1 MKILNFP
8 ISKKKCIIHDYNKTL
23 LNYYTEKTD
32 FIIVDLTNIANTN
45 LVKEISEDGYEH
57 YFTHSAWFNN
67 AYRKG
72 LNSFFTNSRFE
83 IINRVDLLNKYGS
96 DIILDRLI
104 KWLKEKL
111 HYKEEQII
119 LIENNRT
126 PYYTHEGK
134 MYYFPSGTREEVNG
148 ILAELYKSFK
158 EKCVNCHVIKLP
170 IVAYADT
177 DHPWSLTDQHFCHE
191 FYEYLYQCVDAVAE
205 DPIFCDEK
213 IAQIREDF

>member
-1 MKILNFP
+1 
-8 ISKKKCIIHDYNKTL
+8 
-23 LNYYTEKTD
+23 
-32 FIIVDLTNIANTN
+32 
-45 LVKEISEDGYEH
+45 
-57 YFTHSAWFNN
+57 
-67 AYRKG
+67 
-72 LNSFFTNSRFE
+72 
-83 IINRVDLLNKYGS
+83 
-96 DIILDRLI
+96 
-104 KWLKEKL
+104 
-111 HYKEEQII
+111 
-119 LIENNRT
+119 
-126 PYYTHEGK
+126 

-213 IAQIREDF
+213 IAQIREDFSLILYKKLNTFLNSIVGKQFLKGNLSTYDNKYIASQFSQLYNNPIEKAFRCALKAIQGS

>member
-1 MKILNFP
+1 M
-8 ISKKKCIIHDYNKTL
+8 
-23 LNYYTEKTD
+23 
-32 FIIVDLTNIANTN
+32 
-45 LVKEISEDGYEH
+45 
-57 YFTHSAWFNN
+57 
-67 AYRKG
+67 
-72 LNSFFTNSRFE
+72 
-83 IINRVDLLNKYGS
+83 DLLNKYGA

-213 IAQIREDF
+213 NCSDKRRFFTHLIQEAEYIFSEQHCRKTIFKR